1 MTIEFTIIVFVLAA
15 ILYYLITLVD
25 YYKID
30 KLKDRTKD
38 IERVKGYI
46 HVLKYM
52 IIIFIFIGFVLY
64 FMKQYNEKNED
75 WSINKFIFGVNVC
88 DSLKQN

>member
-38 IERVKGYI
+38 IERVKRHI
-46 HVLKYM
+46 HIKIYDNNFHTHRICTLFYET
-52 IIIFIFIGFVLY
+52 I
-64 FMKQYNEKNED
+64 Q
-75 WSINKFIFGVNVC
+75 
-88 DSLKQN
+88 

>member
-38 IERVKGYI
+38 IERVKRHI

-52 IIIFIFIGFVLY
+52 IIIFILIGFVLY
-64 FMKQYNEKNED
+64 FMKQYNEKMR
-75 WSINKFIFGVNVC
+75 IGLLI
-88 DSLKQN
+88 SLFLSKCM